1 MSRNDFAMK
10 RYIRSINRTL
20 PCHGKMKRHI
30 VSQIRCSIEDYLQE
44 KPNADLAMVQAHFGT
59 TQEIAAGYVAYE
71 DTSVLMQKIS
81 IKKKVL
87 IIVAGVM
94 VAILLMWAGTVVW
107 ATMDAWDSTR
117 GHTETFVEN
126 DSIVAT

>member
-1 MSRNDFAMK
+1 MSSNDFAMK
-10 RYIRSINRTL
+10 RYIRSINRAL

-87 IIVAGVM
+87 MMVAGVM
-94 VAILLMWAGTVVW
+94 AAILLCWISAVTW
-107 ATMDAWDSTR
+107 IATDAQKTNR
-117 GHTETFVEN
+117 GHIVETIEN
-126 DSIVAT
+126 N

>member
-1 MSRNDFAMK
+1 MSSNDFAMK
-10 RYIRSINRTL
+10 RYIRSINRAL

-87 IIVAGVM
+87 MMVAGVM
-94 VAILLMWAGTVVW
+94 AAILLIWIGVVTHAGIEAKNTSAGYIEV
-107 ATMDAWDSTR
+107 MILDK
-117 GHTETFVEN
+117 
-126 DSIVAT
+126 